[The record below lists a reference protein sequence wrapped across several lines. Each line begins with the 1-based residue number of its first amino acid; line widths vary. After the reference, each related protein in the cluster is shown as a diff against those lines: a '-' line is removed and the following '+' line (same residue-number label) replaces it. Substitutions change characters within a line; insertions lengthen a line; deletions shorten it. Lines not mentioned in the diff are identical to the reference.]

1 MRRVLQA
8 LEQKAITATKA
19 EVDQLISQASDAIQ
33 AYIEDNASLTQLKRS
48 IVLLDKASNTLKM
61 MQIHGGV
68 LLVEE
73 VLKVLEM
80 LVNGSAARVEEAQDV
95 VSRAILSLNEY
106 LTHVEAGYKDV
117 PLVLMPLLNDLRAAR
132 DAALLSENVLF
143 FPNIDGVSPPD
154 ITVQRNEEASE
165 SWLRLVRSN
174 YQKTLLA
181 CVSGKDI
188 PIAAAQLCKLLI
200 RLQRTSASDQS
211 RKLWWLGSAL
221 AQAVAINAIEFNA
234 SIASLFNALDRSIKS
249 LIDNGEPQFSSS
261 IDDNIIKNILYYI
274 AISDDR
280 GRIVNQV
287 KEVFRLNDQIPRQ
300 NDIDK
305 ARDQISAPSSEVL
318 ITVSKALLE
327 DLASAKDCIELFLHS
342 DMQEAKHI
350 DRLEILI
357 QGISDTLSM
366 IGIEEYKSKARHQ
379 LHEIELLKSDQHADS
394 ELVLLGVSEVI
405 LEIETCINN
414 FIDYRIN
421 FQNPEA
427 VNLTNEKRFDSQ
439 QDSHE
444 HKAAFSVTVSEVL
457 LRVDQTKELLTDVI
471 HVAFDSEKVL
481 GCVRNL
487 QEISGVISV
496 IDLIPPNGLMAG
508 ISRYISSDQFKKDV
522 EKQADELEDLADCV
536 VGLQCYFE
544 QLEARVPYAD
554 QILEHCEKAVLR
566 ISPGDDVEETS
577 DREVS
582 CEKKETSLDHDFEMT
597 MIKDMEGISTGIDLP
612 IDIDESDDEDGGE
625 HNSELDLL
633 PDLNLISGELSE
645 PCVDETFN
653 ENNEKSVTDR
663 TEREEKYGLTD
674 PQNEKDT
681 TGTVKS
687 LQQSQGSY
695 ELSVLTGEADP
706 LLVETFID
714 EAQQVALDLS
724 DAWNKWKKDTVDW
737 ATFAE
742 MRRAYHTLKGSGR
755 FVGAELISEFG
766 WQFENLC
773 NKCLGKKEALSEK
786 ITYLLEQGVKQA
798 PGLVQQLKSPQQV
811 ENDLKIQLIE
821 EVKDAAS
828 AFSEDTSVSK
838 GSYQSTPE
846 SRDYTQEQDS
856 KDSLQQELTGI
867 FAIEATQHLKAMR
880 EAVGQS
886 DDLET
891 KIRIDEELL
900 RLVHTMRGSAGTAG
914 IKHIYDLCK
923 PLEGIIH
930 LAITYNIEFDDDQ
943 IHLIQSTVKQLDND
957 LNDIEESISVNE
969 PDSGLV
975 EQLSSLQQQLL
986 DKHSQTSGETGQ
998 SHAGVITSSVTMVE
1012 LPDSLVDY
1020 ARDRD
1025 DELCEIFYEE
1035 AEDLLLECQ
1044 SSLQTLMSDSSGNNT
1059 AVSELQRKFHTLK
1072 GSSRMAGL
1080 ITIGELSHV
1089 TETLLLAVSNQEVDI
1104 KEAGILL
1111 QRVLDKL
1118 YADIE
1123 KAQNS
1128 HDLHL
1133 DTQLIYGLKKI
1144 CVKDEN
1150 KFSGDLNPE
1159 SPQKDL
1165 NINSSDLAP
1174 NDLFNGINTSC
1185 IEKSNIE
1192 VMNSAQNLLPDKNEK
1207 VRLDQIQ
1214 HHPLGEINIDTQQ
1227 ASCDLAGDNEQKQP
1241 LKKFINVTDE
1251 SPDENAN
1258 LPEKQELVRVKA
1270 RVLDGLV
1277 NDAGEVNIQ
1286 RSRLEQVF
1294 NAFASNSMEFEQTI
1308 GRLREQLR
1316 KLDMET
1322 EAQILFKHADDQ
1334 ENIADFDPLELDRYS
1349 DIQQLSRSI
1358 AESVDDLSNIR
1369 EMFVNNIQDGEDVL
1383 VNQKVVTTHL
1393 QDSLLSTRMIRFD
1406 SVEQR
1411 LQRIIRQ
1418 TSNELNKQVEL
1429 LVEGG
1434 SIEIDRRVLNGI
1446 ITSIEHILRNSVNH
1460 GIEISEERLALDKP
1474 ACGQIKI
1481 EIERE
1486 GSEISITI
1494 KDDGAGIDA
1503 EKVMAKAIEKGIVKS
1518 NAVVSDED
1526 ALQLIFKPGLS
1537 TAKEVSKIAG
1547 RGVGMEIVEKD
1558 VRRLGGSV
1566 EVRSVIGKGT
1576 KMILKTPFTLAVSH
1590 ALLVRAGMEV
1600 YALTLSGIEGVI
1612 QLSASQLTEIFSQV
1626 EPRYTYAGHD
1636 YSFYH
1641 LASLLKTG
1649 TLAYEDESI
1658 AYPVILVRMGDQRI
1672 ALQVEATLGN
1682 KEIVVKPLAQH
1693 FSHSQGITGATIL
1706 GDGNVALILD
1716 IPWLVRLIQAQTNDH
1731 ALNIATLSKN
1741 KGDEETTVMVVDD
1754 SITIRKVTTR
1764 FLERN
1769 HYKVVTAKDG
1779 IDALQKLQKIVPDV
1793 VLLDIEMP
1801 RMDGYELAAQMRKET
1816 RLADIPIIMITSRT
1830 GDKHRARAFEL
1841 GVNCYLG
1848 KPYNEEQLLDSIQGF

>member
-19 EVDQLISQASDAIQ
+19 EVDQLISQASDGIQ
-33 AYIEDNASLTQLKRS
+33 AYIEDNASLTQLKKS
-48 IVLLDKASNTLKM
+48 IVLLDKASNTLNM

-80 LVNGSAARVEEAQDV
+80 LVDGSAARVEEAQDV
-95 VSRAILSLNEY
+95 VSRAILSLSEY
-106 LTHVEAGYKDV
+106 LDHVEAGYKDV

-143 FPNIDGVSPPD
+143 FPNIDGISPPD
-154 ITVQRNEEASE
+154 ITLHGNEQASE
-165 SWLRLVRSN
+165 SWLRLIRSN

-200 RLQRTSASDQS
+200 RLQRTSTSDQA

-221 AQAVAINAIEFNA
+221 AQAVAINALQFNA

-249 LIDNGEPQFSSS
+249 LIANGEPGFSRS

-305 ARDQISAPSSEVL
+305 AREQISAPTSEVL

-327 DLASAKDCIELFLHS
+327 DLASAKDCIELFMHS
-342 DMQEAKHI
+342 GMQEAKHI

-366 IGIEEYKSKARHQ
+366 IGIEEYKTKAQHQ

-421 FQNPEA
+421 FQNSETG
-427 VNLTNEKRFDSQ
+427 NQEKDKRFNSE
-439 QDSHE
+439 QDGHE
-444 HKAAFSVTVSEVL
+444 HKAAFNVTISEVL

-471 HVAFDSEKVL
+471 HVAYDSEKVV
-481 GCVRNL
+481 GCTRNL

-496 IDLIPPNGLMAG
+496 IDLIPPNRLIEG
-508 ISRYISSDQFKKDV
+508 ISGYISSDQFKEDI
-522 EKQADELEDLADCV
+522 EKQADVLEDLADCV

-554 QILEHCEKAVLR
+554 QILEHCQQAVLR
-566 ISPGDDVEETS
+566 ISHNHDIDESPDHEISRD
-577 DREVS
+577 
-582 CEKKETSLDHDFEMT
+582 KKETSLDHDFEMT
-597 MIKDMEGISTGIDLP
+597 MVKEMESISTGIDLS
-612 IDIDESDDEDGGE
+612 IDVDEKDDEDGGE
-625 HNSELDLL
+625 HISELDLL
-633 PDLNLISGELSE
+633 PDLNLLSGELSE
-645 PCVDETFN
+645 PYVDETFSR
-653 ENNEKSVTDR
+653 NNEKPVIDQTDS
-663 TEREEKYGLTD
+663 GASDSLSD
-674 PQNEKDT
+674 QHNESNET
-681 TGTVKS
+681 SALKS
-687 LQQSQGSY
+687 CPLSLGSND
-695 ELSVLTGEADP
+695 LSVLTGEADP

-714 EAQQVALDLS
+714 EAQQVALDMS
-724 DAWNKWKKDTVDW
+724 DAWNKWKQDTVDW
-737 ATFAE
+737 TTFAE

-773 NKCLGKKEALSEK
+773 NKCLGKKEVLSEK
-786 ITYLLEQGVKQA
+786 ITQMLEQGVKHVPA
-798 PGLVQQLKSPQQV
+798 LVEQLKSPQKAI
-811 ENDLKIQLIE
+811 NDQIIELIE
-821 EVKDAAS
+821 QVKDAAS
-828 AFSEDTSVSK
+828 AFSEETFASKESPQSVPELDDNSK
-838 GSYQSTPE
+838 E
-846 SRDYTQEQDS
+846 EES

-867 FAIEATQHLKAMR
+867 FTVEATQHLKAMR
-880 EAVGQS
+880 EAVGQNN
-886 DDLET
+886 DLEA

-923 PLEGIIH
+923 PLEGIIQ
-930 LAITYNIEFDDDQ
+930 LAITHDIEFDEKQ
-943 IHLIQSTVKQLDND
+943 IQLIQSTVKQLDDD
-957 LNDIEESISVNE
+957 LKNIENAVSLNE
-969 PDSGLV
+969 PDFGLI
-975 EQLSSLQQQLL
+975 EQLSSLQQQLF
-986 DKHSQTSGETGQ
+986 DEHAQASGETEQ
-998 SHAGVITSSVTMVE
+998 SHMVSISPSVTTNDST
-1012 LPDSLVDY
+1012 DSLVDY
-1020 ARDRD
+1020 AQDRD

-1044 SSLQTLMSDSSGNNT
+1044 SSLQALMSESSADNT
-1059 AVSELQRKFHTLK
+1059 AISELQRKFHTLK

-1104 KEAGILL
+1104 KQAGVLL
-1111 QRVLDKL
+1111 QRVLDRL

-1123 KAQNS
+1123 KAQS
-1128 HDLHL
+1128 SQDLHL
-1133 DTQLIYGLKKI
+1133 DTQLIYELKKI
-1144 CVKDEN
+1144 CVKGEN
-1150 KFSGDLNPE
+1150 RLGTDLNTA
-1159 SPQKDL
+1159 SDHKDL
-1165 NINSSDLAP
+1165 NIIDSDLTP
-1174 NDLFNGINTSC
+1174 HH
-1185 IEKSNIE
+1185 
-1192 VMNSAQNLLPDKNEK
+1192 LPDDINNSCVEKKNDEVVNPAQDLVPDEDEK
-1207 VRLDQIQ
+1207 TPHDHIQ
-1214 HHPLGEINIDTQQ
+1214 QSLTGEMNIDAQQ
-1227 ASCDLAGDNEQKQP
+1227 ASYDLAADNEQKQP
-1241 LKKFINVTDE
+1241 LKKFIKVSDE
-1251 SPDENAN
+1251 NPDENAN

-1270 RVLDGLV
+1270 EVLDGLV

-1294 NAFASNSMEFEQTI
+1294 NAFGSNSMEFEQTI

-1369 EMFVNNIQDGEDVL
+1369 EMFVNNIQDAEDVL

-1418 TSNELNKQVEL
+1418 TSGELNKQVEL

-1446 ITSIEHILRNSVNH
+1446 ITSIEHILRNSVSH
-1460 GIEISEERLALDKP
+1460 GIELSDERLALEKP

-1503 EKVMAKAIEKGIVKS
+1503 EKVKAKAIENGIVNS

-1576 KMILKTPFTLAVSH
+1576 KMILKMPFTLAVSH

-1612 QLSASQLTEIFSQV
+1612 QLSASQLTDIFSQT

-1649 TLAYEDESI
+1649 NLGYEDEST

-1741 KGDEETTVMVVDD
+1741 KGDDETTVMVVDD

-1779 IDALQKLQKIVPDV
+1779 LDALQKLQKIVPDV

-1801 RMDGYELAAQMRKET
+1801 RMDGYELAAQMRKEQ
-1816 RLADIPIIMITSRT
+1816 RLAEIPIIMITSRT

-1848 KPYNEEQLLDSIQGF
+1848 KPYNEDQLLDSIQGF